1 MIFKR
6 SVIILVFLVTGAELI
21 AQLNPFF
28 YNLTTTNGLSYIGVN
43 DMCVDKKGNLWIA
56 TGNGLNM
63 FNGKTVDKYFAS
75 EYPQLQSSNIMSVIC
90 DRDNQIWVVTAGG
103 YVTMLDE
110 KRKMHK
116 VALTKDDKP
125 VKTFNIL
132 QTPGGRLYLYANKG
146 MYQYTGKDKTPV
158 PDSLDDSQ
166 FNFLPLQGYEKYR
179 SMGGNTSFAFDENY
193 YLLVFREGILKV
205 NYKTNTVEDR
215 LEIPHA
221 HALSTWGKD
230 ELLYYDVGEW
240 QLKVVNIVTLK
251 TSYPLRGLKDQFDK
265 DISAAIINEAKPIN
279 DHQYLLTTQNEGI
292 YIWETASG
300 KIFNYRHS
308 VTDPSSISNNTQSY
322 ITVNQKGWIFMI
334 CNPNGIAYFKI
345 DEVVNNRSM
354 FVSSDGKGY
363 DGYIAGIATKDN
375 NTYYIGTSE
384 GMLEWKRSTNTTR
397 FIDFAGLD
405 GKSIFGGGEV
415 NSIAVDD
422 YGNIWATVQND
433 GLAVIDK
440 NGKLIKHLRKEEGNK
455 QSLKQKVQS
464 RVIAGPDGFIWACG
478 PNGICRVNPKTFEVD
493 NLENTPL
500 KQFDS
505 LYVMLPLFTD
515 KDNLWLYVNYT
526 GIYHYNLSSKILE
539 EIPGYKKYRKT
550 ESAFDFGVDKAGN
563 VYLGNTHGLK
573 IFFKDGREKLIT
585 KNNGLLIDRVEG
597 LLLDKHNRMWIGNDI
612 GLVCYDPADSSLRV
626 FDERYGLSIYGFRV
640 GSYFQTPN
648 EEFIFGTPRGVQYFH
663 PDSLYNKKISLNVLI
678 SKIETKNI
686 VSNVIDNAEFKL
698 RARDNQVTFYF
709 NSVDFS
715 PHVRTYYEYKLV
727 DLDKDWIKI
736 ADQNSVR
743 YNSLP
748 AGKYVFKV
756 RISNDNKN
764 WQDADNEI
772 TIVIAKFFYQTWWF
786 KTLGILVGLFL
797 IWYVI
802 KYYQK
807 KELKQREEL
816 ETELVITY
824 FASQINRHLKTEDI
838 LWDVAKNCISKLNFE
853 DCVIYLLDEKRNVL
867 VQKAAWGPKLAKEL
881 AIKQPIE
888 ISVGQGIVGSVAKSG
903 KPELIGNTELD
914 KRYIADDAQRFSEL
928 AVPIIINNRV
938 IGIIDSEHS
947 RKNFFTKR
955 HLTILSTVAV
965 LCGAQIERA
974 KAEQDEQE
982 MQLVI
987 NYFATQIHSRYN
999 TDELLQDVAENLFG
1013 KLEFE
1018 DCMIYIWNEDKT
1030 VLIQKAGYG
1039 LKGSMQEILD
1049 RAAYHIPRGKG
1060 IVGAVVESKQ
1070 PLLVNDTSK
1079 DNRYFTADGK
1089 IMLSE
1094 LCVPLIHDNE
1104 VLGAINT
1111 EHRLKNFYTARHL
1124 KILSTIA
1131 GLCASQ
1137 LKRIRAEEEKQQ
1149 ARIEALKNKQKA
1161 TETRLQSLRLQMNPH
1176 FLFNAL
1182 NSVQQMILANEE
1194 MVATRYLSR
1203 FSKLLRA
1210 ILIHSDKEMVTLKEE
1225 LEILKLY
1232 VELESIRFKD
1242 SFKYE
1247 ISCDDDI
1254 DTEEVKIPTLLI
1266 QPFVENAIW
1275 HGLMHKEGSRN
1286 LKVAF
1291 TEKGEFIQCIIEDNG
1306 IGRNKA
1312 TELKIKTGQDK
1323 KHTSKGIQVSEERLK
1338 AMHYNGTVGS
1348 VIIHDLFD
1356 EKGTASGTQV
1366 EINFPNKNC

>member
-6 SVIILVFLVTGAELI
+6 SVVILVFILTGGELLS
-21 AQLNPFF
+21 QLNPVF
-28 YNLTTTNGLSYIGVN
+28 YNLNTTNGLSYIGVN
-43 DMCVDKKGNLWIA
+43 DICVDKKGNLWIA

-63 FNGKTVDKYFAS
+63 FNGKTVDKYFAA
-75 EYPQLQSSNIMSVIC
+75 EYPQLQSSNILSVTC
-90 DRDNQIWVVTAGG
+90 DKDNQIWVVTAGG

-116 VALTKDDKP
+116 VALTADNKFI
-125 VKTFNIL
+125 KTFSIL
-132 QTPGGRLYLYANKG
+132 QTPDNRLYLYSAKG
-146 MYQYTGKDKTPV
+146 TYQYKDKDKIAL
-158 PDSLDDSQ
+158 PDSLDNSQ

-179 SMGGNTSFAFDENY
+179 SMGGNVGFAFDENY
-193 YLLVFREGILKV
+193 YLLVFKEGILKV
-205 NYKTNTVEDR
+205 NYETNTVEAR

-221 HALSTWGKD
+221 HALSRWGKD

-240 QLKVVNIVTLK
+240 RLKIVNIVTMK
-251 TSYPLRGLKDQFDK
+251 TSYPLQGLKDQFDK
-265 DISAAIINEAKPIN
+265 EVTAAVINEAKPIN

-322 ITVNQKGWIFMI
+322 ITVGQKGWIFMI
-334 CNPNGIAYFKI
+334 CNPGGITYFKKN
-345 DEVVNNRSM
+345 EVVNNQYM
-354 FVSSDGKGY
+354 FTSSNGQGY

-375 NTYYIGTSE
+375 NTYYIGTSN
-384 GMLEWKRSTNTTR
+384 GMLEWKRNTNRTN
-397 FIDFAGLD
+397 FVDLKDPD
-405 GKSIFGGGEV
+405 GKSVFKDFEV
-415 NSIAVDD
+415 TSVALDD
-422 YGNIWATVQND
+422 MGNIWATVKD
-433 GLAVIDK
+433 GLIAINK
-440 NGKLIKHLRKEEGNK
+440 RKELIKRFRKEDGTLK
-455 QSLKQKVQS
+455 QSALS
-464 RVIAGPDGFIWACG
+464 RVTFGPDGFIWACG
-478 PNGICRVNPKTFEVD
+478 INGICRINTKTFAVD

-505 LYVMLPLFTD
+505 SYVVLPLFTD
-515 KDNLWLYVNYT
+515 QDNLWLFVDKA
-526 GIYHYNLSSKILE
+526 GIYHYNLSTKKLDELE
-539 EIPGYKKYRKT
+539 GFKKYKKS
-550 ESAFDFGVDKAGN
+550 EGAFDFSVDKIGN

-573 IFFKDGREKLIT
+573 IFFKDGREKIIT
-585 KNNGLLIDRVEG
+585 RKDGLLIDRVEG

-612 GLVCYDPADSSLRV
+612 GLVCYNPADSSMRV
-626 FDERYGLSIYGFRV
+626 FDERYGLSIYGFMAAA
-640 GSYFQTPN
+640 YFQMPN
-648 EEFIFGTPRGVQYFH
+648 GEFMFGTPKGIQYFH

-686 VSNVIDNAEFKL
+686 VSNIADNAEFKL
-698 RARDNQVTFYF
+698 KARDNQVTFYF

-748 AGKYVFKV
+748 AGKYIFRV

-764 WQDADNEI
+764 WQQSDNEV
-772 TIVIAKFFYQTWWF
+772 TIIIAKTFYQTWWF
-786 KTLGILVGLFL
+786 KTLGIIVGLFL
-797 IWYVI
+797 IWYVL

-807 KELKQREEL
+807 KELKHREEL

-838 LWDVAKNCISKLNFE
+838 LWDIAKNCISKLNFE

-867 VQKAAWGPKLAKEL
+867 VQKAAWGPKLAKDL
-881 AIKQPIE
+881 TIRQPIE
-888 ISVGQGIVGSVAKSG
+888 IAMGQGIVGSVAENGKS
-903 KPELIGNTELD
+903 ELLANTELD
-914 KRYIADDAQRFSEL
+914 KRYIPDDARRFSEL

-938 IGIIDSEHS
+938 IGVIDSEHS

-987 NYFATQIHSRYN
+987 NYFASQIHSRYN
-999 TDELLQDVAENLFG
+999 VDELLQDVAEKLFG

-1018 DCMIYIWNEDKT
+1018 DCMIYVWNEDRT
-1030 VLIQKAGYG
+1030 VLVQKAGYG

-1049 RAAYHIPRGKG
+1049 RTAYHIPRGKG
-1060 IVGAVVESKQ
+1060 IVGAAVESKQ
-1070 PLLVNDTSK
+1070 SLLINDTST
-1079 DNRYFTADGK
+1079 DDRYFTADGK

-1111 EHRLKNFYTARHL
+1111 EHRQKNFYTARHL

-1149 ARIEALKNKQKA
+1149 ARIEALQNKQKA

-1203 FSKLLRA
+1203 FSKLLRM

-1232 VELESIRFKD
+1232 VELESIRFKE
-1242 SFKYE
+1242 SFNYE
-1247 ISCDDDI
+1247 IICDEDI
-1254 DTEEVKIPTLLI
+1254 DTEEVRIPTLLI

-1275 HGLMHKEGSRN
+1275 HGLMHKEGFRN
-1286 LKVAF
+1286 LKVEF
-1291 TEKGEFIQCIIEDNG
+1291 TEKEDFIQCTIEDNG
-1306 IGRNKA
+1306 IGRRKA

-1323 KHTSKGIQVSEERLK
+1323 KHTSKGIQVSEERLRS
-1338 AMHYNGTVGS
+1338 MRNNGVSGS
-1348 VIIHDLFD
+1348 ILIHDLTD
-1356 EKGTASGTQV
+1356 TGGSATGTRV
-1366 EINFPNKNC
+1366 EINFPTKSS